1 MITCNKKN
9 SQWHGTNPNLLLEVT
24 YFATKENVC
33 FNAVIFFKQFYGTE
47 KKGSDFIVG
56 ILKERKKLN
65 SQSRGYLMPFIQM
78 KDNVSIASS
87 K

>member
-1 MITCNKKN
+1 MAWNKPE
-9 SQWHGTNPNLLLEVT
+9 SIIRSDIL
-24 YFATKENVC
+24 ATKENVC

-47 KKGSDFIVG
+47 KKGSDFVVG

-65 SQSRGYLMPFIQM
+65 SQSRGYLIPFIQM
-78 KDNVSIASS
+78 KDNVSIARS